1 MKHLLSLKKPLV
13 RASCSA
19 AILGIM
25 MQLSG
30 CHLLRSKPPARPAIP
45 ANWQAATMT
54 SPVNI
59 ATGVNRLSGQ
69 NRISDSTAPDNLSLT
84 AVKDFWSSLGDPDLP
99 RVLQIALRQN
109 DNLKLSQLQLKLSRL
124 QAALTGLSRW
134 PTPSVSL
141 NAGVSRPLKS
151 SGDFSPETY
160 RNAGLNAALSYPLD
174 IWGSTQAQRQAAD
187 LDAQAS
193 EDDWHSA
200 RLAIRISV
208 AQSRWQIAYLNRLLV
223 NAQADLKIAADTS
236 HLAEVRYQAGAT
248 SRGEVIFA
256 QRQLSEQRTILLTL
270 VQQREEARHAFSLLM
285 GDAPQQKQSELT
297 NLDDIA
303 LPVPAPGLPADLLSR
318 RADVHAAE
326 LRLLSSLANAD
337 AVRLSFYPSLNLTA
351 SYGTSSPSLTDY
363 LANPVAALAT
373 VLTLPMVQ
381 FNTARYTR
389 QSAEVVY
396 QANAV
401 SFKKTLYNA
410 LRETEDA
417 LTARQQLAE
426 EAKELAQSLKL
437 SQQVERLTLTRW
449 QQGGSDIQPW
459 LEAQRTLRQ
468 ARIRQ
473 LENVLARKNNA
484 LQLYAALGGDYAG

>member
-1 MKHLLSLKKPLV
+1 MKHLLSLKKPLI
-13 RASCSA
+13 RTSCSA
-19 AILGIM
+19 AMLGIM

-30 CHLLRSKPPARPAIP
+30 CHLLHSNPPARPAIP
-45 ANWQAATMT
+45 ANWQAATVA

-59 ATGVNRLSGQ
+59 ATGVNRLSGL
-69 NRISDSTAPDNLSLT
+69 NRILNSTAPDNLSLT
-84 AVKDFWSSLGDPDLP
+84 AGKDFWSSLGDPDLP

-174 IWGSTQAQRQAAD
+174 IWGSAQAQRQAAD

-285 GDAPQQKQSELT
+285 GDAPQQKQSELAD
-297 NLDDIA
+297 LDDVA

-363 LANPVAALAT
+363 LANPVAALAA

-401 SFKKTLYNA
+401 SFKKTLYDA